1 MRAALLVLLF
11 AAPAHAAESDRLLL
25 WLTVGSALPLLA
37 VCATAFAKAAVLLGI
52 LRGGLAAPGAL
63 PATVLTGL
71 AALLALL
78 VMAPV
83 GRQMHAAVGD
93 LPADDARSWI
103 TAADRAWPPLEG
115 FLVAHTSPQ
124 QAELVREVSVS
135 LDPSAAAA
143 PVSPVDRIVAFVI
156 SELQVAFELGVLL
169 LLPFLIVDLLVANT
183 LVSVGFALL
192 PPAAVALPLK
202 LLLFVTADGWG
213 LFVRGFAGTYG

>member
-1 MRAALLVLLF
+1 MRLAASLLLF
-11 AAPAHAAESDRLLL
+11 ALPAQASDSERLLL

-78 VMAPV
+78 VMAPI

-93 LPADDARSWI
+93 LPADDAASWA
-103 TAADRAWPPLEG
+103 TAAERAWPPLEG
-115 FLVAHTSPQ
+115 FLVAHTDPV
-124 QAELVREVSVS
+124 QAEMVREVSVS
-135 LDPSAAAA
+135 LDPTAAAA
-143 PVSPVDRIVAFVI
+143 PISPVDRILAFVV
-156 SELQVAFELGVLL
+156 SELRVAFELGVLL

-183 LVSVGFALL
+183 LISVGFALL
-192 PPAAVALPLK
+192 PPAAIALPLK